1 MLLKNRKKEFRKRR
15 QPKIKISR
23 IKFNVTNSDKVYYY
37 MWLVELENTNK
48 CPIPTNNVRGQR
60 VN

>member
-15 QPKIKISR
+15 QSKIKISR

-37 MWLVELENTNK
+37 M
-48 CPIPTNNVRGQR
+48 
-60 VN
+60 